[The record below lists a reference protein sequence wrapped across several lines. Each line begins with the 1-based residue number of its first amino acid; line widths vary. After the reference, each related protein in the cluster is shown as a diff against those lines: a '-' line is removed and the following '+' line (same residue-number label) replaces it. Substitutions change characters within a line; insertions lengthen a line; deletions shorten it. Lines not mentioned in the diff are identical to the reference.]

1 MVEGILLGLETALSL
16 RNIMMVVG
24 GCVIGA
30 CVGMLPGLG
39 PKSII
44 TIMVPVAISIG
55 DPAAALI
62 LLAGVYYG
70 AIFGGS
76 TSAILINTPMEPAI
90 VPSGYDGYPM
100 TRKGMAS
107 KALTIAAIAS
117 FIGGTVGAILL
128 MVSAPTLASLAL
140 LFHSAEY
147 FALLVVGLSAIVAF
161 SGSGKVLKALVM
173 ALMGLALATVGEGA
187 QFNMPRFTM
196 GISDLQSGVGFITLA
211 MAIFAIPE
219 TLFLVLQ
226 PSRFN
231 RPKEG
236 SAKAPKSRLTK
247 RDFRQIA
254 PVISRQSFMG
264 FIVGLLPGAGAIVAS
279 FVGYATERMIAPL
292 KEREKFGKGSARGVA
307 APESANNAA
316 CSGSFVPLLTLGIPG
331 SGTTA
336 ILLGAL
342 IALNVP
348 AGPRLMLD
356 QPNVFWAV
364 IISMYIGTFV
374 LLVLSLPLIPYISK
388 VLAVPRTFLLPS
400 IFFFTMMGVYI
411 GQNNATEIFV
421 LICLGVASTFLR
433 FGNYPLA
440 PLLIGFILE
449 PMLEDNFSRAVQ
461 IYDGVGFLWERPLT
475 AILFVVAFLL
485 IAVPVF
491 QSRRAAADTEA

>member
-1 MVEGILLGLETALSL
+1 MLEGLLAGIETALSL
-16 RNIMMVVG
+16 QNMLMVVG

-30 CVGMLPGLG
+30 CIGMLPGLG

-55 DPAAALI
+55 EPAAALI

-100 TRKGMAS
+100 TKKGLAG
-107 KALTIAAIAS
+107 KALSIAAVAS
-117 FIGGTVGAILL
+117 FVGGTVGAVLL
-128 MVSAPTLASLAL
+128 LFSAPTLASIAL

-161 SGSGKVLKALVM
+161 SGSGQVVKALLM
-173 ALMGLALATVGEGA
+173 ALLGLALATIGEGA
-187 QFNMPRFTM
+187 QFNLPRFTM
-196 GISDLQSGVGFITLA
+196 GIENLQSGIGFITLA
-211 MAIFAIPE
+211 MAVFAMPE

-226 PSRFN
+226 PSRFS
-231 RPKEG
+231 RPKEKTAST
-236 SAKAPKSRLTK
+236 SAARITRKEAIT
-247 RDFRQIA
+247 IA
-254 PVISRQSFMG
+254 PVISRHSLLG
-264 FIVGLLPGAGAIVAS
+264 FFVGLIPGAGAIVAS
-279 FVGYATERMIAPL
+279 FIGYAVEKSIAPA
-292 KEREKFGKGSARGVA
+292 KEREEFGKGSIKGIA

-356 QPNVFWAV
+356 QPNVFWSV
-364 IISMYIGTFV
+364 IVSMYIGTVV
-374 LLVLSLPLIPYISK
+374 LLILNLPLIPYMSK
-388 VLAVPRTFLLPS
+388 VLAVPRTFLIPF

-411 GQNNATEIFV
+411 GQNNATEIIILV
-421 LICLGVASTFLR
+421 SLGVAATILR
-433 FGNYPLA
+433 FGAYPLA

-449 PMLEDNFSRAVQ
+449 PMLEDNFFRAVQ
-461 IYDGVGFLWERPLT
+461 TYDGFSFVWERPVT
-475 AILFVVAFLL
+475 AILFMVAFLL
-485 IAVPVF
+485 IAVPVVR
-491 QSRRAAADTEA
+491 SRLASGKKGG